1 MIPLTDVREPADSS
15 LAYVRLVHASP
26 APAADPVDIYVVAAG
41 DQVTGEP
48 LLNDVAFTQDSGY
61 LDVPEATYDVVIAA
75 DGTNSPAVLGT
86 DGLELAAGSVETF
99 LAIGAG
105 VEPLESVRLVDK
117 R

>member
-41 DQVTGEP
+41 DPVTGEP

-61 LDVPEATYDVVIAA
+61 LDVPEATYDVVI
-75 DGTNSPAVLGT
+75 
-86 DGLELAAGSVETF
+86 F